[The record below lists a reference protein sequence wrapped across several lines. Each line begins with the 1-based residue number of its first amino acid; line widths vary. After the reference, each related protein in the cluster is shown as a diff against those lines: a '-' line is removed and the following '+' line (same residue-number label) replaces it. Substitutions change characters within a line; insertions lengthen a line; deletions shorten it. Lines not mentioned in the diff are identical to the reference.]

1 MSKDPT
7 MEVDEDEE
15 ARQVPQKDEVIFK
28 YPDRF
33 RFI

>member
-1 MSKDPT
+1 

-33 RFI
+33 RFIQNDLD

>member
-1 MSKDPT
+1 

-33 RFI
+33 IQNDLD

>member
-1 MSKDPT
+1 

-28 YPDRF
+28 YPDTY

>member
-1 MSKDPT
+1 

-33 RFI
+33 KLI